1 MIFFVFIAD
10 YFILMNMLLFLDNVS
25 RKRLFGAVA
34 NDDDVTE
41 VFIKKEKPAVIVD
54 LVSDSDG
61 DCAQSKKPR
70 KQKSK
75 VNILLF

>member
-1 MIFFVFIAD
+1 
-10 YFILMNMLLFLDNVS
+10 MNMLLFLDNVS

-41 VFIKKEKPAVIVD
+41 VFIKKEKAAVIVD

-61 DCAQSKKPR
+61 DSPQSKKPR
-70 KQKSK
+70 KQKST